1 MSKFKIYLKSILIP
15 LILGGIV
22 GFIISGNMD

>member
-1 MSKFKIYLKSILIP
+1 MGKFING

-22 GFIISGNMD
+22 GFLFTIIIIGEEEDE